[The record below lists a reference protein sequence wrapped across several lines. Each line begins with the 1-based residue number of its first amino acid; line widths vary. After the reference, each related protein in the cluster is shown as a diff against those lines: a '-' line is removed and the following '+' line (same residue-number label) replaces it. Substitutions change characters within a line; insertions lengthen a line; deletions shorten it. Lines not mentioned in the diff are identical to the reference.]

1 MKRRVLLRILRHRQ
15 GDHSPYK
22 FPKLGYRISAYLCS
36 AVFISV
42 SPLPN
47 TQSPFPLENSLFLWW
62 KEENKG
68 DRGCLTLP
76 LGFQNSASIIFA
88 EMVLSSLIDAS
99 QSRKIFEG
107 YSFMS
112 KHSYQDVLLNAIR
125 SLRVRVYSSLIS
137 INLFLMTAD
146 LCSDLAHFSK
156 DTGG

>member
-137 INLFLMTAD
+137 IKPLPDDSWPLLRSCTF
-146 LCSDLAHFSK
+146 F
-156 DTGG
+156 